1 MFMAEKTIER
11 VYTIPLR
18 SEVKKEPR
26 SKRSNRAIREIQA
39 FVRQHSK
46 AKEIKLSKGVNELIF
61 SRGFQKPPGRI
72 KVEVRGDIE
81 RVDVKLPGEAIEEK
95 KEKKK
100 TGIAGLR
107 GRLAPK
113 EEGKKEAKKAK
124 EPEQKE
130 EAKHKERTE
139 KEEEIEERSDEV
151 ADKIKKEREL
161 DEEARMEQ
169 PDAR

>member
-1 MFMAEKTIER
+1 MAEKMTIER

-18 SEVKKEPR
+18 NEVKKEPR

-61 SRGFQKPPGRI
+61 SRGFQKPPGKI
-72 KVEVRGDIE
+72 KVEVRGDME

-107 GRLAPK
+107 GRFAPK
-113 EEGKKEAKKAK
+113 EDAKKAK

-169 PDAR
+169 PDAK